1 MASDGA
7 GSDLAGTEVAGTG
20 AAALADIDPGR
31 FRVELETWLDTEP
44 PSLVA
49 ACRPEPSFA
58 RRVEIMQ
65 ALMSDLY
72 DAGWARV
79 GWPAELGG
87 LGGTIRHRA
96 VMWEALARRRVQGM
110 ALFEHLEVL
119 APTFA
124 ALGPPA
130 LVAELLPEFL
140 SGRQLWAQGFS
151 EPNAGSDLA
160 SLRTTAVRDGD
171 EYVIN
176 GSKIWTSWAP
186 YGTWCLLLT
195 RTGDAASRHRGL
207 TAFVVDLRAPGVE
220 PRAIVQA
227 NGTDELAEVHFDD
240 VRVPVDRIVG
250 ELDGGWA
257 VAMHILSHERGT
269 FAWFRHCFQYQ
280 QLLDT
285 ARTSSGRDDSGLG
298 NAFLDLV
305 SATSAGADGI
315 AAHASGTTLGPRAAF
330 NKLLLCAAERSVH
343 DWVLGEDPDLAVG
356 VQTPEVAIRRQEYL
370 FSRIVTVYGG
380 SQQMQ
385 LDTIAKQVL
394 GLP

>member
-1 MASDGA
+1 MTAPG
-7 GSDLAGTEVAGTG
+7 GTTLDLA
-20 AAALADIDPGR
+20 R
-31 FRVELETWLDTEP
+31 FRSELEEWLATSPE
-44 PSLVA
+44 SLRA
-49 ACRPEPSFA
+49 ACRPEPDFE
-58 RRVEIMQ
+58 RRVEIMR
-65 ALMSDLY
+65 ALMADLY

-79 GWPAELGG
+79 GWPVELGG

-96 VMWEALARRRVQGM
+96 VMWEALARHGVQGM

-119 APTFA
+119 APTLA
-124 ALGPPA
+124 ALGPTD

-151 EPNAGSDLA
+151 EPDAGSDLA

-171 EYVIN
+171 EYVID
-176 GSKIWTSWAP
+176 GAKIWTSWAR
-186 YGTWCLLLT
+186 YGTWCLLLA

-207 TAFVVDLRAPGVE
+207 TAFIIDLRAPGVDV
-220 PRAIVQA
+220 RAIVQA
-227 NGTDELAEVHFDD
+227 NGTDELAEVHFDG
-240 VRVPVDRIVG
+240 VRVPADRIVG
-250 ELDGGWA
+250 ELNGGWT

-285 ARTSSGRDDSGLG
+285 ARSSSGRDDTGLG
-298 NAFLDLV
+298 NAFLDLC
-305 SATSAGADGI
+305 SATAAGAEGI
-315 AAHASGTTLGPRAAF
+315 AAHSTGATLGPRAAF
-330 NKLLLCAAERSVH
+330 NKLLLCEAERSVH
-343 DWVLGEDPDLAVG
+343 DWVLDEDPDLAVG
-356 VQTPEVAIRRQEYL
+356 VQTPEVAVRRQEYL

>member
-1 MASDGA
+1 MGA
-7 GSDLAGTEVAGTG
+7 ELMSTEVSAATLDLATY
-20 AAALADIDPGR
+20 R
-31 FRVELETWLDTEP
+31 HELEQWLATSPE
-44 PSLVA
+44 SLQA
-49 ACRPEPSFA
+49 ACRPEPDFE
-58 RRVEIMQ
+58 RRVEIMRT
-65 ALMSDLY
+65 LMADLY

-79 GWPAELGG
+79 GWPVELGG
-87 LGGTIRHRA
+87 EGGTIRHRA
-96 VMWEALARRRVQGM
+96 VMWEALARHGVQGM

-119 APTFA
+119 APTLA
-124 ALGPPA
+124 ALGPTD

-151 EPNAGSDLA
+151 EPDAGSDLA

-171 EYVIN
+171 EYVID
-176 GSKIWTSWAP
+176 GAKIWTSWAR
-186 YGTWCLLLT
+186 YGTWCLLLA

-207 TAFVVDLRAPGVE
+207 TAFIVDLRSPGVDV
-220 PRAIVQA
+220 RAIVQA
-227 NGTDELAEVHFDD
+227 NGTDELAEVHFDG
-240 VRVPVDRIVG
+240 VRVPADRIVG
-250 ELDGGWA
+250 ELDGGWT

-285 ARTSSGRDDSGLG
+285 ARTSSGRDDTGLG
-298 NAFLDLV
+298 NAFLDLC
-305 SATSAGADGI
+305 SATAAGADGI
-315 AAHASGTTLGPRAAF
+315 AAHSTGTTLGPRAAF
-330 NKLLLCAAERSVH
+330 NKLLLCEAERSVH
-343 DWVLGEDPDLAVG
+343 DWVLDEDPDLAVG
-356 VQTPEVAIRRQEYL
+356 VQTPEVAVRRQEYL